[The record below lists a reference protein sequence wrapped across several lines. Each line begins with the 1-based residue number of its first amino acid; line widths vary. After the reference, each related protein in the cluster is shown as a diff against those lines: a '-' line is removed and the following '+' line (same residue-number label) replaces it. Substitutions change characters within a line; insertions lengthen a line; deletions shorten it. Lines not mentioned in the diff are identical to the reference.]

1 MKAAAVCKVAP
12 EGTLRLLADVRAL
25 GDGVDEETPRVPALT
40 RLEEMLGQEFADRL
54 VAALSSTDR
63 RR

>member
-1 MKAAAVCKVAP
+1 MKAAAVGKVAP

-25 GDGVDEETPRVPALT
+25 GDSAGAEPPRVPALT

-54 VAALSSTDR
+54 VAALSNADR